1 MLNKLLLLSM
11 LDLTEFSGPAYLV
24 GGWVRDRLIS
34 RTFGKQNFPISKP
47 LDLDFVL
54 PSQAIETARAIA
66 KRHQAGFVLL
76 DQDRQIARVV
86 FKDGTADFAQQ
97 MGNTIAED
105 LSRRD
110 FTMNAIALDCTK
122 LTTPIIS
129 QIGDLPELIDPFS
142 GQDDIQSQQVRMISC
157 QNLQADPL
165 RILRAYRQVAQLGFE
180 LEPLTHKC
188 LMEFSPLLKH
198 IAAERVRTELSYL
211 LALGIDGTIWLIRA
225 AQDRILT
232 SWIAPKNLMMARF
245 GLVDQAIA
253 QVINQWQELAGYFHH
268 ILSSDRSVTVIV
280 KLAALSASAT
290 ALTPLGFSRVEQ
302 RWIVTILRHLPQ
314 FMTYLAQG
322 TESRTEQYQLFEATK
337 EIFPALCVVAIASG
351 QSIKAI
357 SPWLSRWLDPNDP
370 VAHQIPILNG
380 DDLKTELGLSAGAK
394 IGDILN
400 RLKLAQVEQIITDR
414 NSAIAFAQTLI

>member
-1 MLNKLLLLSM
+1 MLELNELSV
-11 LDLTEFSGPAYLV
+11 PAYLV

-34 RTFGKQNFPISKP
+34 RTFGKQNSPTSKP

-54 PSQAIETARAIA
+54 PSQAVETARAIA

-76 DQDRQIARVV
+76 DSDRQIARVV

-97 MGNTIAED
+97 MGNTIEED

-129 QIGDLPELIDPFS
+129 QIGDLPELIDPFL
-142 GQDDIQSQQVRMISC
+142 GQQDIQSQQVRMISC

-188 LMEFSPLLKH
+188 LMEFSPLLKN

-211 LALGIDGTIWLIRA
+211 LALGMDGTTWLTRA
-225 AQDRILT
+225 DHDHILS

-253 QVINQWQELAGYFHH
+253 QVIDQWQELEEYFCN

-280 KLAALSASAT
+280 KLTALSVSAT
-290 ALTPLGFSRVEQ
+290 ALNPLGFSRLEQ

-322 TESRTEQYQLFEATK
+322 KESRTEQYQLFEATK

-351 QSIKAI
+351 QSINAI
-357 SPWLSRWLDPNDP
+357 SPWLNRWLDPNDP
-370 VAHQIPILNG
+370 IAHQIPILNG

-400 RLKLAQVEQIITDR
+400 QLKLAQVEQIISDR
-414 NSAIAFAQTLI
+414 NSAIAYVQTLI